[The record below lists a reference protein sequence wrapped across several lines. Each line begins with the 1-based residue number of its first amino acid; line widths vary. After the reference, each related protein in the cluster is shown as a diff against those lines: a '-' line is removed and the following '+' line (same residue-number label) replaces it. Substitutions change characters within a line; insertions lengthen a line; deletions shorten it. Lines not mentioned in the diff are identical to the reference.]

1 MDLQEVRF
9 DGWPHVIDTRQFK
22 RHWVE
27 NILFP
32 LAGKMEKMFANKD
45 GFCKTILD
53 GKEMISLFVGE
64 SLRTRA
70 SFEIAMRRLG
80 GIRTFGSEAA
90 RKFSSMAK
98 GESLEDTIIVLN
110 EYGAD
115 VIVLRHDEE
124 GGAER
129 AVAVSEI
136 PIINAGDGPGQHPT
150 QALLDVYAI
159 QRHRGCIDGYSVAL
173 IGGLAGNR
181 AVCSLAYQLADYK
194 VKIYFVS
201 PEDRKIKQGIKDYLV
216 KHEVPFEEVIDL
228 REIAHLVDVFYQT
241 RTQLNL
247 GDTAWDRTDKN
258 HGFTVIN
265 KQILDSAKPDS
276 IILHPLP
283 CVNEIVR
290 NEVDHDPRAVYI
302 KTKNGK
308 MSQVK
313 GGLYIR
319 MALLPLVISPEVA
332 RSLLLF

>member
-1 MDLQEVRF
+1 MDLQDVKF
-9 DGWPHVIDTRQFK
+9 DGWPHIVDTRQFK
-22 RHWVE
+22 RDWVE
-27 NILFP
+27 KVLFP
-32 LAGKMEKMFANKD
+32 LSDQMEKMSAHRLCN
-45 GFCKTILD
+45 TLLV

-70 SFEIAMRRLG
+70 SFDIAMKRLG
-80 GIRTFGSEAA
+80 GTVPFESEAA

-98 GESLEDTIIVLN
+98 GESLEDTIAVLN

-129 AVAVSEI
+129 AAAISSV

-150 QALLDVYAI
+150 QALLDLYAI
-159 QRHRGCIDGYSVAL
+159 QKHRRKIDGISVAM

-181 AVCSLAYQLADYK
+181 AVCSLAYQLAEYD

-201 PEDRKIKQGIKDYLV
+201 PEDKKIKPGIKEYLTSRGVWYAEV
-216 KHEVPFEEVIDL
+216 KDI
-228 REIAHLVDVFYQT
+228 REIAHLIDVYYQT
-241 RTQLNL
+241 RTQTNL
-247 GDTAWDRTDKN
+247 GTEVWDRTDEN
-258 HGFTVIN
+258 HGFTAIN
-265 KQILDSAKPDS
+265 KQVLDLARPDS

-283 CVNEIVR
+283 CTDEIVR
-290 NEVDHDPRAVYI
+290 AEVDSDPRAVYI
-302 KTKNGK
+302 KSKNGK

-319 MALLPLVISPEVA
+319 MALLLIVISPELCC
-332 RSLLLF
+332 SLI